1 MVNIIPAIL
10 RPDLKSFENDLI
22 KVWQHVTRVQVD
34 VVDGVFASTTTMG
47 PEMLNQIDTIVNFDV
62 HLMVDRPEDWVGRC
76 VMGGV
81 DRVIGQVERMVER
94 ADFIAKSQE
103 EGLQVGLGFN
113 LETPLTLLSEFINDI
128 DCVLLMS
135 VQPGEQGRRFDE
147 RVLDKIKEIRRIN
160 KRITIIID
168 GGLDEKDIR
177 RCLAAEWAEE
187 IAEDELDREVFS
199 MEFVVGSH
207 LLNSSN
213 IENELTNLQNI
224 QIHD

>member
-10 RPDLKSFENDLI
+10 RPDLKSFEDDLI
-22 KVWQHVTRVQVD
+22 KVWQYVTRVQVD
-34 VVDGVFASTTTMG
+34 VVDGVFSSTTTMG

-81 DRVIGQVERMVER
+81 DRVIGQVERMVDP

-103 EGLQVGLGFN
+103 EGLRVGLGFN

-128 DCVLLMS
+128 DCILLMS
-135 VQPGEQGRRFDE
+135 VQPGEQGRKFDE
-147 RVLDKIKEIRRIN
+147 SVLNKIQEVRRIS
-160 KRITIIID
+160 KSITIIID
-168 GGLDEKDIR
+168 GGLDEKDIK

-199 MEFVVGSH
+199 MEFVIGSH

-213 IENELTNLQNI
+213 IENGIDKFAKLTNP
-224 QIHD
+224 